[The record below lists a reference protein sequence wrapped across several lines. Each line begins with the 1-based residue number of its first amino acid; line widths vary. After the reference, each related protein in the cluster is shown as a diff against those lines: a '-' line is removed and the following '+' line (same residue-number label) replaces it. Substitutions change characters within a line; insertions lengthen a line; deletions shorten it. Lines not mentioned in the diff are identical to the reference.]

1 MSKLLKGDDVIVIA
15 GRDKGKRGSVIKVLA
30 NDRIL
35 VDKVNIVKKHQ
46 KSDPNNGITGGI
58 IEKEK
63 SLHISNVAIYNQNTD
78 KADRI
83 GIRIEED
90 GSKIRFYKSDNTS
103 ISKN

>member
-15 GRDKGKRGSVIKVLA
+15 GRDKGKRSTVVKVLP
-30 NDRIL
+30 NDRVI

-46 KSDPNNGITGGI
+46 KSDPNNGISGGI

-63 SLHISNVAIYNQNTD
+63 SLHISNVAIYNQNTE

-83 GIRIEED
+83 GIRTDED
-90 GSKIRFYKSDNTS
+90 GSKIRFYKSDNSS
-103 ISKN
+103 ISK